1 MSGISKAAHYRSWY
15 ETAKKIKDPLERV
28 AFYDALD
35 AYRFDGIEPD
45 GLSELVD
52 ILWTAVKPSVDAD
65 INRRKSG
72 AKGGAPKNNANARKF
87 REKTAVVLDGED
99 GSRNGT
105 TGNNHT
111 SETTEGTGEDGS
123 RNGTTGNNHTSE
135 TTEGTGEDG
144 SRNGTT
150 ENNHSCFVETSNVDD
165 DDDVNDDVDVDVDD
179 DDDGAPVGSLI
190 AEVGQWLSAH
200 SMAYGSRELAFIT
213 ASLAARG
220 YDSQYLDYSVEY
232 LKSKSYRAR
241 DGGGTVTFD
250 DIPEGNRSGL
260 FLKAVTGWKDMEPGF
275 HQWLSKKSRQ
285 EELTGTPQPRR
296 PFKCPRCG
304 GALRETPDMS
314 ICPECNGY
322 LDWTGEKWRIV
333 GFPEVSLE
341 ENFRIRNTV

>member
-45 GLSELVD
+45 GLPEIVD

-87 REKTAVVLDGED
+87 REKTVVVLD
-99 GSRNGT
+99 
-105 TGNNHT
+105 
-111 SETTEGTGEDGS
+111 GEDGS

-165 DDDVNDDVDVDVDD
+165 DDDVNEDVDVDD
-179 DDDGAPVGSLI
+179 DDDGAPVGTLI

-200 SMAYGSRELAFIT
+200 SMAYGSRELALIT

-275 HQWLSKKSRQ
+275 HQWLSKKSRH